1 MSPFFC
7 SIGLMASPQ
16 PGWSPL
22 NAPGDRWVPLDAPI
36 ITHNGVQGWF
46 VTADMQV
53 PQAFIQQV
61 QMLALERAGMVE
73 LTVHPSGQITGVVP
87 SSSSSS
93 SSGSARS
100 RALRSVDSWG
110 QHDPV
115 DPDYIHLGQV
125 YTNPTADDLAQF
137 HTNALLREATRWGPT
152 AAHGAAEDSRE
163 AAVAA
168 LPVHRIT
175 TAEDEADRAAARHVP
190 QEPPGW
196 TLRDRDADSR
206 EAALAALPYPALA
219 LDIMQNWSSSSSD
232 GSLPRKRPR
241 S

>member
-1 MSPFFC
+1 
-7 SIGLMASPQ
+7 MASPQ

-73 LTVHPSGQITGVVP
+73 LTVHPNGQITGVVP

-110 QHDPV
+110 EHDPV
-115 DPDYIHLGQV
+115 DPDYVHLGQV
-125 YTNPTADDLAQF
+125 YRNPTAEELAEF
-137 HTNALLREATRWGPT
+137 RTNALLRETTRWGPT

-168 LPVHRIT
+168 LSVPRELDH
-175 TAEDEADRAAARHVP
+175 EASSSEGAHNWSDSAHGAS
-190 QEPPGW
+190 W
-196 TLRDRDADSR
+196 DSR
-206 EAALAALPYPALA
+206 DSPNASNHRRTRKWEDGNGSASKRKREN
-219 LDIMQNWSSSSSD
+219 DSSSD
-232 GSLPRKRPR
+232 EDQAA
-241 S
+241 